1 MTESTGR
8 RRRTRAEARTET
20 RAAILAAARR
30 LFAERGYR
38 GASLDEI
45 ADAAGFSKGAVYSN
59 WPSKEA
65 LFLELLDTAS
75 AERPV
80 DSLSTQP
87 SGWALATLDFFLE
100 AIRNPDTQRLL
111 ADRYREARRSVAP
124 GLAQDRPDPDW
135 ATWEEAGDGGDGAGI
150 RPDDPGCHRRGVG
163 RSDARRPRHAASPG
177 GPTVAAVPGMA
188 PVVATEAALGC
199 HVREPR
205 SDAGGRAAQGVR
217 RAALTGDRWSPWVS
231 RSGRHRPRAGALPRA
246 CSSHPY

>member
-20 RAAILAAARR
+20 RAAILSAAMH

-45 ADAAGFSKGAVYSN
+45 AEVAGFSKGAVYSN

-87 SGWALATLDFFLE
+87 TGWALATLDFFLE
-100 AIRNPDTQRLL
+100 AVRNPDTRRVL
-111 ADRYREARRSVAP
+111 ADRYREARRSVGP
-124 GLAQDRPDPDW
+124 GLARDRPDPAW
-135 ATWEEAGDGGDGAGI
+135 ATWEELA
-150 RPDDPGCHRRGVG
+150 
-163 RSDARRPRHAASPG
+163 
-177 GPTVAAVPGMA
+177 TVAM
-188 PVVATEAALGC
+188 ALGSGLTIQAAIDEAS
-199 HVREPR
+199 VDPTL
-205 SDAGGRAAQGVR
+205 AGRVM
-217 RAALTGDRWSPWVS
+217 
-231 RSGRHRPRAGALPRA
+231 
-246 CSSHPY
+246 SHLLEDTR